1 MQRIFLFGLGIL
13 LVTVSAIAQI
23 DTTKKRTVNITST
36 FKPVLREA
44 AKINFNASPP
54 LSDTT
59 RPRLQYTLPNQNLL
73 FAYQPGT
80 LKPLAL
86 QVDSGGRWDNDSY
99 IKVGFGSLRT
109 PFLQTGISFGDGKTA
124 GINIYAKHVS
134 SQGKREF
141 QDFSNTNVAL
151 NGFFLTSKNLEWNAR
166 LGMINEIYYK
176 YGFLPETLTYPK
188 DSLKQKYQAWS
199 GRVSFHNINL
209 TEFSLSY
216 APEIKIDVFG
226 DQLKTNE
233 SNTYLNLPLEKKIG
247 KTLTAHLGI
256 TFDATRLKPLG
267 KTAVNN
273 TMYYISPSVVFN
285 NPMLKINAGIRP
297 SWDNQVFKL
306 FPNVMAEIS
315 TPDNRFTII
324 AGWIGIIRQ
333 TSYQYL
339 ASLNP
344 WIWTPTSLKNTWI
357 EERYAGFRGSLGDH
371 FNYSTKLGFN
381 KLTNQPLFVND
392 SADGKSFHVVNES
405 QMKVFHFGGE
415 IGYTLQ
421 ERLSL
426 LAGINVNQYTGL
438 KDNAKAWGMLPLELK
453 GAMRL
458 QILKDLTVTSD
469 LFAWMGPKYLKSDQS
484 IGELKGAFDLNA
496 GLEFRVTKN
505 LNLWA
510 QFNNL
515 LNKSYQRWNQY
526 PVYGFS
532 FVGGVVYSF
541 AQNNVKQL
549 VGNSQ

>member
-1 MQRIFLFGLGIL
+1 MKRIFLLGTAL
-13 LVTVSAIAQI
+13 LIIASASAQI
-23 DTTKKRTVNITST
+23 DTSKKRTVNITST

-44 AKINFNASPP
+44 AKINFHASPP
-54 LSDTT
+54 SVDTT
-59 RPRLQYTLPNQNLL
+59 KPRLQYTLPNQNLL

-109 PFLQTGISFGDGKTA
+109 PYLQTGISFGDGKSA

-134 SQGKREF
+134 SQGKRQF
-141 QDFSNTNVAL
+141 QDFSKTNVSL
-151 NGFFLTSKNLEWNAR
+151 NGFFQSSKNLEWNGR
-166 LGMINEIYYK
+166 IGMINETSYK
-176 YGFLPETLTYPK
+176 YGFQPETLIFSK
-188 DSLKQKYQAWS
+188 DSLKQKFQAWS
-199 GRVSFHNINL
+199 GRLSFHNINL
-209 TEFSLSY
+209 TEYSLSY

-226 DQLKTNE
+226 DQHKTNE

-247 KTLTAHLGI
+247 KTLTARLGI
-256 TFDATRLKPLG
+256 TFDATRLKPLD

-273 TMYYISPSVVFN
+273 TMYYISPAVEYN
-285 NPMLKINAGIRP
+285 NAMLKINAGIRP

-306 FPNVMAEIS
+306 FPNVMAEVS
-315 TPDNRFTII
+315 TPDQRFTFI

-344 WIWTPTSLKNTWI
+344 WIWVPESLKNTWI

-381 KLTNQPLFVND
+381 KLNNQPLFIND
-392 SADGKSFHVVNES
+392 SIDGKSFHVVNES
-405 QMKVFHFGGE
+405 QMKVLHFGGE
-415 IGYTLQ
+415 IGYTVQ

-438 KDNAKAWGMLPLELK
+438 KDNEKAWGMLPLEIK

-458 QILKDLTVTSD
+458 QVLKDLTVTSD
-469 LFAWMGPKYLKSDQS
+469 VFAWMGPKYLTKDQS
-484 IGELKGAFDLNA
+484 VGELKGAFDLNA
-496 GLEFRVTKN
+496 GIEFRITKN

-510 QFNNL
+510 QFNNI

-541 AQNNVKQL
+541 AQNNVKNL
-549 VGNSQ
+549 VRNSE

>member
-151 NGFFLTSKNLEWNAR
+151 NGFFQTSKHLEWNAR

-188 DSLKQKYQAWS
+188 DSLKQKFQAWS

-381 KLTNQPLFVND
+381 KLNNQPLFVND